1 MIIFIFLSKSITA
14 QSACDLY
21 FDFITHPTSC
31 YASNGSFIAYA
42 TDLPGNPCKRKIE
55 VYKGTSLITSGF
67 EEVAVNN
74 LPTGSYEVIAYN
86 DCGCI
91 QVQSKIVEISGGSP
105 TPLTGHLDIGNGYLK
120 QVRASVCK
128 ETDIK
133 IGTQSLGLNGFTI
146 SGPNG
151 FSSSVPDGNTFWVIE
166 DVKPVQSGVY
176 RILYQNN
183 QGCISETEFSLTV
196 KDLKVNVGPDFS
208 LCKGQSKNIIP
219 QVSGQSICRGSCNTD
234 SSKVL
239 VRWNLNNCNAIGYSN
254 QNNYSEFTPL
264 YPHSGNCLEVN
275 ASNVFRNQGGHS
287 CTPSIEQIGMC
298 IPALQ
303 QCDPTFY
310 NPLNAVKFSVLLT
323 PEKTSRLTKLTFYEQ
338 SPLEWQ
344 TTDGNSGINNY
355 NTKFLVKIY
364 KNGNLLFNNVNF
376 GNPKNMESCR
386 N

>member
-1 MIIFIFLSKSITA
+1 M
-14 QSACDLY
+14 
-21 FDFITHPTSC
+21 
-31 YASNGSFIAYA
+31 
-42 TDLPGNPCKRKIE
+42 
-55 VYKGTSLITSGF
+55 
-67 EEVAVNN
+67 
-74 LPTGSYEVIAYN
+74 
-86 DCGCI
+86 CI
-91 QVQSKIVEISGGSP
+91 RDS
-105 TPLTGHLDIGNGYLK
+105 
-120 QVRASVCK
+120 
-128 ETDIK
+128 
-133 IGTQSLGLNGFTI
+133 
-146 SGPNG
+146 
-151 FSSSVPDGNTFWVIE
+151 
-166 DVKPVQSGVY
+166 VKPVQSGVY

-310 NPLNAVKFSVLLT
+310 LSLIHILQLH
-323 PEKTSRLTKLTFYEQ
+323 R
-338 SPLEWQ
+338 
-344 TTDGNSGINNY
+344 
-355 NTKFLVKIY
+355 
-364 KNGNLLFNNVNF
+364 NV
-376 GNPKNMESCR
+376 C
-386 N
+386 